1 MRSNK
6 ESGKPDRF
14 GPGCRDH
21 RAHIVR
27 LELCWTCSPATSLA
41 HVMLALLNRASRSEA
56 ALATERERLCEP
68 YAPAASKTRHHEQIQ
83 TCWCRHPRTLPL
95 YDKAKLKRTN
105 VWRKQMPAKEALVF
119 KRSIPG
125 WFRSNQQAAV
135 MSPSP

>member
-68 YAPAASKTRHHEQIQ
+68 YAPAVSKT
-83 TCWCRHPRTLPL
+83 
-95 YDKAKLKRTN
+95 KAHKCLEKANAWQKKHWFSSR
-105 VWRKQMPAKEALVF
+105 AFLDGFALIS
-119 KRSIPG
+119 RLL
-125 WFRSNQQAAV
+125 
-135 MSPSP
+135 